1 LFFDVKPQRSCLLS
15 DHLIFESTNLNDC
28 KVKNLYILLKYIK
41 PVQWHFVKVDED
53 IKSGLNICVT
63 DKIRKDISFVKFIN
77 TKCKLKLPSKELYFF
92 PIAYLYDEMFAMG
105 KLLKDDKKSGSLAQ
119 NNVSVDAQLHTKA
132 AGNFQRRFAFPA

>member
-1 LFFDVKPQRSCLLS
+1 LFSDIKSQFSCIFS
-15 DHLIFESTNLNDC
+15 IYPFFESTNLNDC

-63 DKIRKDISFVKFIN
+63 DK
-77 TKCKLKLPSKELYFF
+77 
-92 PIAYLYDEMFAMG
+92 
-105 KLLKDDKKSGSLAQ
+105 KSGSLAQ
-119 NNVSVDAQLHTKA
+119 NNVSVDAQLHPEA